1 MISPAHIE
9 HFQRIAWALRD
20 QATVTAKQEIAA
32 TKSAYLLHGGFSTR
46 TALEIDSKVA
56 RALAA
61 YAQKLFE
68 GQRELAS
75 HAETET
81 DCTTLQRTLQDE
93 IQLLGTALLALSGS
107 EAGSI
112 MTGLGNTWSPTESAT
127 SLTNALS
134 EFPSKIYLAALT
146 RVNTMQMKSASS
158 TTINVNAPNVV
169 FQHGDNNIANVQQQL
184 SQSYTPQQVV
194 EALDSLSA
202 ALGKHQTI
210 ATQQAIEA
218 LEHVRAEVNKVEPNR
233 ITVKGI
239 IGGIKDLVETLKAAP
254 DAWNLIQGWIS
265 SMST

>member
-1 MISPAHIE
+1 MITPAHIE
-9 HFQRIAWALRD
+9 NFESIASALRKN
-20 QATVTAKQEIAA
+20 ATLSTRQEIAA
-32 TKSAYLLHGGFSTR
+32 IKNASSSGSSSTR
-46 TALEIDSKVA
+46 TALLIDSKVA
-56 RALAA
+56 SSLAA
-61 YAQKLFE
+61 WAQKLFE
-68 GQRELAS
+68 AQKDLS
-75 HAETET
+75 PHAETDT
-81 DCTTLQRTLQDE
+81 DCTTLQRTLQHE
-93 IQLLGTALLALSGS
+93 IQLLGTALVALSVS
-107 EAGSI
+107 EAGAI
-112 MTGLGNTWSPTESAT
+112 MTGLGNTWSPTESST

-134 EFPSKIYLAALT
+134 EFPSKIYLAALAHV
-146 RVNTMQMKSASS
+146 RSSQMKSSSS

-202 ALGKHQTI
+202 ALGKHQTV